1 MSKQFWTFL
10 AAGLGV
16 VAIGIAVLLLS
27 TKSAHL
33 ELKGQILKVRV
44 LALSPTASIVVVDF
58 RATNP
63 SDIPFVVRTAGLLLD
78 PIKGEAVDGAGIS
91 KPDVE
96 NVFKYEKLVGPKYN
110 DVLSIKDKIPPHQTV
125 DRMIGARFEM
135 SEVELEGRKD
145 FRVHIEDLDGAVAEI
160 VESRF
165 GALRK

>member
-1 MSKQFWTFL
+1 MSKQFWAFL

-16 VAIGIAVLLLS
+16 VAIGIAVLLFS

-33 ELKGQILKVRV
+33 ELTGQILKVRV
-44 LALSPTASIVVVDF
+44 LALSPEASIVVIDF

-63 SDIPFVVRTAGLLLD
+63 SDIPFVVRTAGMLLD
-78 PIKGEAVDGAGIS
+78 PLAGAAVDGSGIS

-110 DVLSIKDKIPPHQTV
+110 DVLSIKDKIAPHQTV

-135 SEVELEGRKD
+135 SEASIEGRKD
-145 FRVHIEDLDGAVAEI
+145 LRVHIEDLDGAVAEL
-160 VESRF
+160 VESRS
-165 GALRK
+165 GAGRK